1 MKLLKESLKR
11 GIITENPTFV
21 LVLGMCPT
29 LAVTTTIANG
39 IGMGLSATVVLML
52 SNFFISLLRNFIPQ
66 KVRIAAYIVVVASF
80 VTIVQM
86 LLQAYFPD
94 LYKSLGIFIPL
105 IVVNC
110 IILARAE
117 AYASKNGP
125 FASLLDG
132 LGMGLGF
139 TLALVAMATVREVF
153 GAASFAGIAIPMLEP
168 YKIEVLVKAP
178 GGMMVYGFLIALV
191 YVITSGKAPLK
202 KSFSCAGCPHASSC
216 HTACTEIS
224 AAAETEKGDAQ

>member
-1 MKLLKESLKR
+1 MRLLKDSLKR

-52 SNFFISLLRNFIPQ
+52 SNFFISILRNFIPQ

-86 LLQAYFPD
+86 ILQAYVPA

-125 FASLLDG
+125 CASLLDG

-139 TLALVAMATVREVF
+139 TVSLTLISAIRQLLGSVC
-153 GAASFAGIAIPMLEP
+153 GIGFFTSP
-168 YKIEVLVKAP
+168 P
-178 GGMMVYGFLIALV
+178 GGFLVLGSLLAAFG
-191 YVITSGKAPLK
+191 VISTKGGKDK
-202 KSFSCAGCPHASSC
+202 
-216 HTACTEIS
+216 
-224 AAAETEKGDAQ
+224 

>member
-29 LAVTTTIANG
+29 LAVTTAVKDG
-39 IGMGLSATVVLML
+39 IGMGLAATVVLML
-52 SNFFISLLRNFIPQ
+52 SNFFISLLRKFIPQ
-66 KVRIAAYIVVVASF
+66 KVRIAAYIVVIASF

-86 LLQAYFPD
+86 LLRAYFTD

-117 AYASKNGP
+117 AFASKNGP
-125 FASLLDG
+125 FSSLLDG

-139 TLALVAMATVREVF
+139 TVSLTLISAIRQFL
-153 GAASFAGIAIPMLEP
+153 GGICGIGFFTSP
-168 YKIEVLVKAP
+168 P
-178 GGMMVYGFLIALV
+178 GGFLVLGLLLATFGVL
-191 YVITSGKAPLK
+191 SNKGGKDK
-202 KSFSCAGCPHASSC
+202 
-216 HTACTEIS
+216 
-224 AAAETEKGDAQ
+224 

>member
-1 MKLLKESLKR
+1 MKLLKESLLR
-11 GIITENPTFV
+11 GIVFQNPTFV

-29 LAVTTTIANG
+29 LAVTTTVANG

-52 SNFFISLLRNFIPQ
+52 SNLFISLLRNFIPN
-66 KVRIAAYIVVVASF
+66 KVRIAAYIVLVASF

-86 LLQAYFPD
+86 LLQGYFPD

-117 AYASKNGP
+117 AFASKNGP
-125 FASLLDG
+125 LASLLDG

-139 TLALVAMATVREVF
+139 TVSLTLISAIRQLLGTIL
-153 GAASFAGIAIPMLEP
+153 GISFFTLP
-168 YKIEVLVKAP
+168 P
-178 GGMMVYGFLIALV
+178 GGFLVLGLLLAAFGVL
-191 YVITSGKAPLK
+191 SHKGGKNK
-202 KSFSCAGCPHASSC
+202 
-216 HTACTEIS
+216 
-224 AAAETEKGDAQ
+224 